1 MRKFVLLFIGLFV
14 GAVAF
19 AQTNFQ
25 NLTLEKALEKAKAE
39 GKLVFMDCY
48 TSWCGPCK
56 TMSEKVLPLKE
67 VGEYLNAKFVCVKM
81 DMEKGEGPKLAQ
93 RYSVSAYPTFLVL
106 KADGSLMH
114 RVVGATLDGQEFIKK
129 VDAAFDENSAA
140 NMDAEYL
147 AGNRKMDFLLKYTE
161 ALLAAGNMVRANA
174 IAADIIASLD
184 DAQRCTERY
193 WFIYETPALS
203 PLGSGNL
210 AYFKRHLDD
219 FRKNV
224 GAEKVDA
231 RLGGLLALQLENVLR
246 GKDKNVKPESI
257 AAVKEQLDS
266 YQLKGQDYLYGYIE
280 LINALMTQDAE
291 QVLAACKEVFPTLP
305 DEKLAYL
312 YFSPIMSM
320 RDKWTKKQA
329 KELIA
334 LTDQLIDKVEMS
346 QLKISLESFKTGV
359 LERI

>member
-1 MRKFVLLFIGLFV
+1 MKRFILLFITLFV
-14 GAVAF
+14 GAMAF

-25 NLTLEKALEKAKAE
+25 NLTLEKAKAE
-39 GKLVFMDCY
+39 GKLVFVDCY

-56 TMSEKVLPLKE
+56 MMAEKVLPLKE
-67 VGEYLNAKFVCVKM
+67 VGEYMNAKFVCVKV
-81 DMEKGEGPKLAQ
+81 DMEKSEGPKLAQ

-140 NMDAEYL
+140 NMDAEYM
-147 AGNRKMDFLLKYTE
+147 AGNRKMDFLLKYTK
-161 ALLAAGNMVRANA
+161 ALLAAGDMQRAKA
-174 IAADIIASLD
+174 VAADIIASLD
-184 DAQRCTERY
+184 DAQRCTETY

-246 GKDKNVKPESI
+246 GKDKNVKPENI
-257 AAVKEQLDS
+257 VALKEQLDA
-266 YQLKGQDYLYGYIE
+266 YQLTGQDYLYGYIE
-280 LINALMTQDAE
+280 LIDALMTQDAE
-291 QVLAACKEVFPTLP
+291 SVLAACKDVFPTLP

-320 RDKWTKKQA
+320 RDKWTKKQT

-334 LTDQLIDKVEMS
+334 LTDRLIEKVEMS
-346 QLKISLESFKTGV
+346 QLKISLESFKTGM
-359 LERI
+359 LERM